1 MDVGKGGCTVR
12 NVAAQDFIE
21 AYAAHLKRVGAV
33 ELPKWADYVK
43 TGTFKELAPYDP
55 DWFFVRMAAIARR
68 IYLQNGIGVGALK
81 KMYGGSVNRGFA
93 PSRFQTASGK
103 IIRTALQELEKM
115 GIIEKDESGGRRLT
129 SKGQGEMD
137 TQVAKIMSASS

>member
-1 MDVGKGGCTVR
+1 VVVLASIFFFDSICIGKMDVGKGGCTVR

-55 DWFFVRMAAIARR
+55 DWFFVRM
-68 IYLQNGIGVGALK
+68 GGALLPF
-81 KMYGGSVNRGFA
+81 G
-93 PSRFQTASGK
+93 
-103 IIRTALQELEKM
+103 
-115 GIIEKDESGGRRLT
+115 
-129 SKGQGEMD
+129 
-137 TQVAKIMSASS
+137 

>member
-1 MDVGKGGCTVR
+1 MKGFAYLALCPRVSFLSFR
-12 NVAAQDFIE
+12 DELFNFIFS
-21 AYAAHLKRVGAV
+21 L
-33 ELPKWADYVK
+33 
-43 TGTFKELAPYDP
+43 
-55 DWFFVRMAAIARR
+55 FFFFREGVLAAIARR